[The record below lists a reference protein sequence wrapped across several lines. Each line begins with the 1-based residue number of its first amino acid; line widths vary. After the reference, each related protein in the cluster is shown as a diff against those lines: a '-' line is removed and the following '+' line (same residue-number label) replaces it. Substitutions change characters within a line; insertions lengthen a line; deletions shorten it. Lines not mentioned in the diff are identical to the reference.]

1 MRAQAFGERAIRGA
15 DATVDLQGAEPEIE
29 QHRGA
34 VLRTQRFGVRADF
47 AQHSAPA
54 HRAGLLGQAER
65 DALAPALR
73 GDRFECDRP
82 QVRMREQPDAAARRH
97 DGTRHFA
104 MLNVGRLIGVTREL
118 RDRAERAEAPLR
130 VRVGELSRDQI
141 KGARHFASI
150 SGNGQ

>member
-1 MRAQAFGERAIRGA
+1 
-15 DATVDLQGAEPEIE
+15 
-29 QHRGA
+29 
-34 VLRTQRFGVRADF
+34 
-47 AQHSAPA
+47 
-54 HRAGLLGQAER
+54 
-65 DALAPALR
+65 
-73 GDRFECDRP
+73 
-82 QVRMREQPDAAARRH
+82 MREQPDAAARRH

-104 MLNVGRLIGVTREL
+104 MLNVGRLIGVTREF